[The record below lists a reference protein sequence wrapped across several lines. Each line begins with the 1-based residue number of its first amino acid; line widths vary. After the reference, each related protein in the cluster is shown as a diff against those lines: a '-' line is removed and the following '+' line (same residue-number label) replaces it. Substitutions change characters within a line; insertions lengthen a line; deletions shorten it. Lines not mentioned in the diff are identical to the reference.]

1 MCLVFANASQ
11 QYLPTT
17 PKYQLSTDWAARKIY
32 LKITPKCQISPDY
45 SNRGSRELIYILGV
59 YGR

>member
-1 MCLVFANASQ
+1 MCLVFANAFQ
-11 QYLPTT
+11 PYLPTT
-17 PKYQLSTDWAARKIY
+17 PKYQLSPDWPAKKIY

-45 SNRGSRELIYILGV
+45 PHRGSRELIYILGV